1 MIKIKRLTET
11 AKLPEKAHA
20 DDAGY
25 DIFSDED
32 DVLIQPKTI
41 HTFSTGIIFILP
53 EFKEGNK
60 HIYLRIAPKSGLA
73 VKKGIDVFAG
83 VVDAGYRGELKI
95 CLFNASD
102 QPVEIKK
109 GDKLAQAIPTIIYTD
124 EIQEV
129 DSVDETDRGASG
141 FGSTGR

>member
-11 AKLPEKAHA
+11 AKLPEKAHVG
-20 DDAGY
+20 DAGY
-25 DIFSDED
+25 DIFSDEE
-32 DVLIQPKTI
+32 DVIIQPNTT

-53 EFKEGNK
+53 EFKEGKK

-73 VKKGIDVFAG
+73 VKKGINVFAG
-83 VVDAGYRGELKI
+83 VIDAGYRGELKI
-95 CLFNASD
+95 CLFNASN

-124 EIQEV
+124 EIIEV
-129 DSVDETDRGASG
+129 QSIDETDRGANG
-141 FGSTGR
+141 FGSSGR

>member
-1 MIKIKRLTET
+1 MIKIKKLTET
-11 AKLPEKAHA
+11 AKLPEKAHI

-32 DVLIQPKTI
+32 DVVIQPKTTY
-41 HTFSTGIIFILP
+41 TFSTGIVFILP

-102 QPVEIKK
+102 QSVEIKK

-129 DSVDETDRGASG
+129 QNIDESDRGTNG
-141 FGSTGR
+141 FGSSGR

>member
-1 MIKIKRLTET
+1 MIKVKKLTET
-11 AKLPEKAHA
+11 AKLPEKAHI

-25 DIFSDED
+25 DIFSDEE
-32 DVLIQPKTI
+32 DVIIEPQTSY
-41 HTFSTGIIFILP
+41 TFSTGIIIILP

-60 HIYLRIAPKSGLA
+60 HLYLRIAPKSGLA
-73 VKKGIDVFAG
+73 VKKGINVFAG

-95 CLFNASD
+95 CLYNSSKQA
-102 QPVEIKK
+102 VKIKK

-129 DSVDETDRGASG
+129 NEIDETNRGANG
-141 FGSTGR
+141 FGSSGR